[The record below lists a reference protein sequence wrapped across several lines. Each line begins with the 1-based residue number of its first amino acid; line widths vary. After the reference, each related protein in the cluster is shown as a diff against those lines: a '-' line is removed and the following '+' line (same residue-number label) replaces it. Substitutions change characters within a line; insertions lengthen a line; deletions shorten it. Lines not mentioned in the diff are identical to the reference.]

1 MSEADWNSFFD
12 PKVVCVVGASSDPK
26 RIGGRLV
33 RYSQES
39 GYGGQI
45 IPVNPNRSS
54 IFGLPARKSLTEVD
68 ETPDW
73 VLVAVPR
80 DHVVEAVEQAGRI
93 GARNVCVVAA
103 GFAEVDEH
111 GAELQRHLTGLASA
125 YGFRLLG
132 PNSNGF
138 MNVATGA
145 YFAFTPVIDS
155 ARPTPG
161 QVAVVTQSA
170 AIGTYLVNWCRN
182 MGLGIRN
189 WVHTGNESD
198 LTALEVTR
206 ALAER
211 GEVAAIALSF
221 EVLRDLPR
229 LRDTLRVAA
238 ANGVAVGVLQAG
250 LSPAGK
256 RASQAHTAALIGAE
270 AEVLA
275 DLVNAAGGFACRSVS
290 SLANVL
296 QVAVNHRRIPAEPRV
311 GLVSTSG
318 GVGVLMADALEAHG
332 LTLPLLSTETQQRI
346 REYAPYCHPA
356 NPVDTTAQVI
366 NDPTAFQ
373 RIVSDCVDSG
383 ELDLLAVFIAHG
395 LAGAKD
401 PTLRQLIEVA
411 RSEHGATALA
421 ALGVLNGE
429 AAAEVQ
435 ALGVS
440 VFAEPADVGAAVSAY
455 VAAVA
460 RRKNFLTHESTPPSP
475 AQAWPAMTGPLDEV
489 AAKDVL
495 RRAGAAVASGQVVAG
510 SKEAVE
516 VATRL
521 GLPVVLK
528 LISESL
534 PHKADQGGVKLN
546 LWTSDAVA
554 EAFTE
559 LSELGRELAGD
570 SFRILVEEQLAGPE
584 VFLGCVRH
592 PTLGSLVGIG
602 PGGSGV
608 ENSRAVRW
616 QWAPL
621 TIEDV
626 PALIEGG
633 PLKRLSDG
641 HVRAI
646 VEVAA
651 VMAGLV
657 ATGPD
662 TVETNPVILTADG
675 RAVVADA
682 LVTGD
687 RP

>member
-1 MSEADWNSFFD
+1 MAETDWDSFFD
-12 PKVVCVVGASSDPK
+12 PKLVCVVGASSNPK

-33 RYSQES
+33 RYSLES
-39 GYGGQI
+39 GYSGQI
-45 IPVNPNRSS
+45 IPVNPNRTAV
-54 IFGLPARKSLTEVD
+54 FDLPTRRSLADMD
-68 ETPDW
+68 EAPDW
-73 VLVAVPR
+73 VVVALPR
-80 DHVVEAVEQAGRI
+80 DQVVDAVEQAGQI
-93 GARNVCVVAA
+93 GARNVSVVAA

-111 GAELQRHLTGLASA
+111 GAELQRQLTGLASS

-155 ARPTPG
+155 ARPLPG
-161 QVAVVTQSA
+161 RVAVVTQSA
-170 AIGTYLVNWCRN
+170 AIGTYLVNCCRN

-189 WVHTGNESD
+189 WIHTGNESD

-229 LRDTLRVAA
+229 LRETLRVAA

-275 DLVNAAGGFACRSVS
+275 DLVTQAGGIVCRSVS

-296 QVAVNHRRIPAEPRV
+296 QVAVNHRRLAAQPRV

-318 GVGVLMADALEAHG
+318 GVGVLMADALESHG
-332 LTLPLLSTETQQRI
+332 LALPLLSADTQQRI

-366 NDPTAFQ
+366 NDPAAFQ
-373 RIVSDCVDSG
+373 RIVVDCVDSG

-395 LAGAKD
+395 LAGTKD
-401 PTLRQLIEVA
+401 PTLRQLIAVA
-411 RSEHGATALA
+411 RNQHTGTALV
-421 ALGVLNGE
+421 ALGVLTGE
-429 AAAEVQ
+429 AAAELQ
-435 ALGVS
+435 ALEVS
-440 VFAEPADVGAAVSAY
+440 VFSEPADLGAAVSSY
-455 VAAVA
+455 VVAVA
-460 RRKNFLTHESTPPSP
+460 RRQNFLAHEATSPSDQRVPSP
-475 AQAWPAMTGPLDEV
+475 DGTLDEV
-489 AAKDVL
+489 DAKDLL
-495 RRAGAAVASGQVVAG
+495 RRAGADVAAGQVVAD
-510 SKEAVE
+510 SNE
-516 VATRL
+516 VVAAARRL
-521 GLPVVLK
+521 GYPVVLK

-534 PHKADQGGVKLN
+534 PHKAERGGVKLN
-546 LWTSDAVA
+546 LWTGGAVA
-554 EAFTE
+554 QAFAE
-559 LSELGRELAGD
+559 LSTLGLELAGE
-570 SFRILVEEQLAGPE
+570 SFRILVEEQLSGPE
-584 VFLGCVRH
+584 VFVGCIRH

-602 PGGSGV
+602 PGGTGV
-608 ENSRAVRW
+608 ESSRAVRW

-621 TIEDV
+621 TIGDVAALLEDGKLK
-626 PALIEGG
+626 PLSEDHMQALV
-633 PLKRLSDG
+633 D
-641 HVRAI
+641 
-646 VEVAA
+646 VAA
-651 VMAGLV
+651 VMSGLAAAGP
-657 ATGPD
+657 G
-662 TVETNPVILTADG
+662 TVETNPVILTAGG

-682 LVTGD
+682 LVAGD